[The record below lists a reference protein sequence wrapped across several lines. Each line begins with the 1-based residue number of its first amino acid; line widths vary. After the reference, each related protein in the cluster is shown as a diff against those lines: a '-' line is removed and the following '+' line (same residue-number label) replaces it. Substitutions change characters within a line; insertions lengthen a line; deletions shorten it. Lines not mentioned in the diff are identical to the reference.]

1 MIRCEGLTK
10 FYGNH
15 QAIADVDL
23 TVSEGEIVGF
33 LGPNAAGKTT
43 TMRIL
48 TSFIPPSAGIATVA
62 GHDVVTDSLESRRSI
77 GYLPETSSL
86 YRDMRVRQF
95 LRFCAGLR
103 GMGAAETRERMDYVL
118 DTCGLEDRA
127 DSIIGTLSLGYRQ
140 RVGLA
145 QALLHDPPV
154 LILDE
159 PTVGLDPNQIIE
171 VRNLIKSLAGD
182 YTVMLSTH
190 ILPEAQMTCERVII
204 INHGRIIA
212 EDTPEALTAQI
223 RDAETISVTL
233 ANPGEHVERQLTDL
247 TDVVA
252 VRPQGGGVF
261 HMDTAVGADVRA
273 QIAEFV
279 VGRGWGLLELRP
291 VEMTLED
298 VFQQLTTEEPAALSA
313 AQTQQQSATSPAHS
327 REKGVE

>member
-10 FYGNH
+10 YYGNH
-15 QAIADVDL
+15 RAIADVDL
-23 TVSEGEIVGF
+23 SVGEGEIVGF

-48 TSFIPPSAGIATVA
+48 TSFIPPSGGTATVA
-62 GHDVVTDSLESRRSI
+62 GHDVVTDSIESRRSI

-86 YRDMRVRQF
+86 YKDMRVRQF

-103 GMGAAETRERMDYVL
+103 GMGRAETKERMGYVL
-118 DTCGLEDRA
+118 DTCGLEERA
-127 DSIIGTLSLGYRQ
+127 ESIIGTLSLGFRQ

-171 VRNLIKSLAGD
+171 VRNLIKGLAGD

-223 RDAETISVTL
+223 REAETISITL
-233 ANPGEHVERQLTDL
+233 AAPGERVERRLTDMPE
-247 TDVVA
+247 VAA
-252 VRPQGGGVF
+252 VRNQGNGVY
-261 HMDTAVGADVRA
+261 HVDTSIGSEVRA
-273 QIAEFV
+273 EIAEMIV
-279 VGRGWGLLELRP
+279 REGWGLLELRP

-298 VFQQLTTEEPAALSA
+298 VFTQLTTREE
-313 AQTQQQSATSPAHS
+313 
-327 REKGVE
+327 GVE

>member
-1 MIRCEGLTK
+1 MIHTQGLTK

-15 QAIADVDL
+15 EAISDVSL
-23 TVSEGEIVGF
+23 HVNEGEIVGF

-48 TSFIPPSAGIATVA
+48 TSFIPPSRGTATVA
-62 GHDVVTDSLESRRSI
+62 DFDVVQDSLESRRRI

-86 YRDMRVRQF
+86 YGDMRITQY
-95 LRFCAGLR
+95 LRFCAGVR
-103 GMGAAETRERMDYVL
+103 GMGRAETRERLDYVL
-118 DTCGLEDRA
+118 DTCGLEERA
-127 DSIIGTLSLGYRQ
+127 SDIVGTLSLGFRQ

-159 PTVGLDPNQIIE
+159 PTIGLDPMQIMQ

-204 INHGRIIA
+204 INHGKIIA
-212 EDTPEALTAQI
+212 EDTPQALTAQI
-223 RDAETISVTL
+223 REAETVYLMVRQDDEALPRLLRDIPEVT
-233 ANPGEHVERQLTDL
+233 
-247 TDVVA
+247 A
-252 VRPQGGGVF
+252 VRPAGDGEGAY
-261 HMDTAVGADVRA
+261 HIDTRVGSDVRA
-273 QIAEFV
+273 EIAEFV
-279 VGRGWGLLELRP
+279 VNKGWGLLELRP

-298 VFQQLTTEEPAALSA
+298 VFRQLTTEE
-313 AQTQQQSATSPAHS
+313 
-327 REKGVE
+327 EGVE

>member
-10 FYGNH
+10 YYGNH

-23 TVSEGEIVGF
+23 HVGEGEIVGF

-48 TSFIPPSAGIATVA
+48 TSFIPPSAGTATVA
-62 GHDVVTDSLESRRSI
+62 GHDVVTDSLESRRAI

-86 YRDMRVRQF
+86 YRDMRVTQF

-103 GMGAAETRERMDYVL
+103 GMGRQETRERIDYVL
-118 DTCGLEDRA
+118 DTCGLSHRA

-145 QALLHDPPV
+145 QALLHEPPV

-171 VRNLIKSLAGD
+171 VRNLIKSLAKKH
-182 YTVMLSTH
+182 TVMLSTH

-223 RDAETISVTL
+223 REAETISITL
-233 ANPGEHVERQLTDL
+233 ASPGESVERQLTDMGN
-247 TDVVA
+247 VVA
-252 VRPQGGGVF
+252 VRSRGDGVY
-261 HMDTAVGADVRA
+261 HLDTAIGADVRA
-273 QIAEFV
+273 EIAEFV

-298 VFQQLTTEEPAALSA
+298 VFQQLTTEEPAAVSA
-313 AQTQQQSATSPAHS
+313 GSGQ
-327 REKGVE
+327 EKGAE

>member
-10 FYGNH
+10 YYGNH

-23 TVSEGEIVGF
+23 HVGEGEIVGF

-48 TSFIPPSAGIATVA
+48 TSFIPPSAGTATVA
-62 GHDVVTDSLESRRSI
+62 GHDVVTDSLESRRAI

-86 YRDMRVRQF
+86 YRDMRVTQF

-103 GMGAAETRERMDYVL
+103 GMGRQETRERIDYVL
-118 DTCGLEDRA
+118 EICGLSHRA
-127 DSIIGTLSLGYRQ
+127 ESIIGTLSLGYRQ

-145 QALLHDPPV
+145 QALLHEPPV

-171 VRNLIKSLAGD
+171 VRNLIKSLAKKH
-182 YTVMLSTH
+182 TVMLSTH

-223 RDAETISVTL
+223 REAETISITL
-233 ANPGEHVERQLTDL
+233 ASPGESVERQLTDMGN
-247 TDVVA
+247 VVA
-252 VRPQGGGVF
+252 VRSRGNGVY
-261 HMDTAVGADVRA
+261 HLDTAIGADVRA
-273 QIAEFV
+273 EIAEFV

-298 VFQQLTTEEPAALSA
+298 VFQQLTTEEPAAVSA
-313 AQTQQQSATSPAHS
+313 GSGQ
-327 REKGVE
+327 EKGAE

>member
-1 MIRCEGLTK
+1 MIRCEGLTRY
-10 FYGNH
+10 YGNH
-15 QAIADVDL
+15 RAIADVDFS
-23 TVSEGEIVGF
+23 VDEGEIVGF

-48 TSFIPPSAGIATVA
+48 TSFIPPSAGTATVA
-62 GHDVVTDSLESRRSI
+62 GHDVVTDSLESRRAI

-95 LRFCAGLR
+95 LRFCGGLR
-103 GMGAAETRERMDYVL
+103 GMGRAETNERMDYVL
-118 DTCGLEDRA
+118 DTCGLTERA
-127 DSIIGTLSLGYRQ
+127 DSIIGTLSLGFRQ

-223 RDAETISVTL
+223 REAETISVTL
-233 ANPGEHVERQLTDL
+233 ASPGDTVERQLRDL
-247 TDVVA
+247 SDVVA
-252 VRPQGGGVF
+252 VRAQGRGVY
-261 HMDTAVGADVRA
+261 HLDTAIGSDVRA
-273 QIAEFV
+273 EIAEV
-279 VGRGWGLLELRP
+279 IVNRGWGLLELRP

-313 AQTQQQSATSPAHS
+313 AQAEQRKPGGSKSEEGA
-327 REKGVE
+327 E

>member
-10 FYGNH
+10 YYGNH
-15 QAIADVDL
+15 RAIANVDFS
-23 TVSEGEIVGF
+23 VDEGEIVGF

-48 TSFIPPSAGIATVA
+48 TSFIPPSAGAATVA
-62 GHDVVTDSLESRRSI
+62 GNDVVTQSLDSRRAI

-86 YRDMRVRQF
+86 YRDMRVRQY

-103 GMGAAETRERMDYVL
+103 GMGRSETGERMDYVL
-118 DTCGLEDRA
+118 DTCGLGQRA

-223 RDAETISVTL
+223 REAETLSIAL
-233 ANPGEHVERQLTDL
+233 ASPGDHVARQLTDMAK
-247 TDVVA
+247 VAA
-252 VRPQGGGVF
+252 VRDQGNGVY
-261 HMDTAVGADVRA
+261 HVDTAIGSDVRA
-273 QIAEFV
+273 QIAEMV
-279 VGRGWGLLELRP
+279 VGEGWGLLELRP

-298 VFQQLTTEEPAALSA
+298 VFQQLTTEE
-313 AQTQQQSATSPAHS
+313 
-327 REKGVE
+327 KGVE

>member
-10 FYGNH
+10 YYGGH
-15 QAIADVDL
+15 QAIADV
-23 TVSEGEIVGF
+23 TFKVQEGEIVGF

-48 TSFIPPSAGIATVA
+48 TSFIPPSSGAATVA
-62 GHDVVTDSLESRRSI
+62 GHDVVEDSLESRRAI

-86 YRDMRVRQF
+86 YRDMRVTEF
-95 LRFCAGLR
+95 LRYCAGLR
-103 GMGAAETRERMDYVL
+103 AMGRAETKERMEYVL
-118 DTCGLEDRA
+118 ETCGLQERA

-171 VRNLIKSLAGD
+171 VRNLIKSLAGKH
-182 YTVMLSTH
+182 TVMLSTH
-190 ILPEAQMTCERVII
+190 ILPEAQMTCQRVII
-204 INHGRIIA
+204 INHGRIVA

-223 RDAETISVTL
+223 RQSETISVTVAHDDRGIRAAL
-233 ANPGEHVERQLTDL
+233 LDL
-247 TDVVA
+247 PDVVG
-252 VRPQGGGVF
+252 VRSAGDGTYHV
-261 HMDTAVGADVRA
+261 DTAVGVDLRA

-279 VGRGWGLLELRP
+279 VGKGWGLLELRP
-291 VEMTLED
+291 VEMTLEE
-298 VFQQLTTEEPAALSA
+298 VFRQLTTEE
-313 AQTQQQSATSPAHS
+313 
-327 REKGVE
+327 EGVG

>member
-10 FYGNH
+10 YYGNH

-23 TVSEGEIVGF
+23 HVGEGEIVGF

-48 TSFIPPSAGIATVA
+48 TSFIPPSAGTATVA
-62 GHDVVTDSLESRRSI
+62 GHDVVTDSLESRRAI

-86 YRDMRVRQF
+86 YRDMRVTQF

-103 GMGAAETRERMDYVL
+103 GMGRQETRERIDYVL
-118 DTCGLEDRA
+118 ETCGLSHRA
-127 DSIIGTLSLGYRQ
+127 ESIIGTLSLGYRQ

-145 QALLHDPPV
+145 QALLHEPPV

-171 VRNLIKSLAGD
+171 VRNLIKSLAKKH
-182 YTVMLSTH
+182 TVMLSTH

-223 RDAETISVTL
+223 REAETISITL
-233 ANPGEHVERQLTDL
+233 ASPGESVERQLTDMGN
-247 TDVVA
+247 VVA
-252 VRPQGGGVF
+252 VRSRGNGVY
-261 HMDTAVGADVRA
+261 HLDTAIGADVRA
-273 QIAEFV
+273 EIAEFV

-298 VFQQLTTEEPAALSA
+298 VFQQLTTEEPAAVSA
-313 AQTQQQSATSPAHS
+313 GSGQ
-327 REKGVE
+327 EKGAE